1 MKNSRQGFTLME
13 VVIIAGIA
21 VIVGTLLVGILVN
34 NTGVINKESSIV
46 RQGLNINDALG
57 EIETY
62 GRQAVSI
69 VSGYPE
75 VSPTYITGETTL
87 VLKIPAINN
96 QGIISD
102 VYDFVIITKD
112 TVNAKFLKEYIFP
125 DTESIREEK
134 NAVLTNLLDS
144 VVFEYLDNNDLPVA
158 PSSAVKVKATINV
171 LSKTS
176 GLDQVRSATVVISL
190 RNL

>member
-1 MKNSRQGFTLME
+1 MKNNSNGFTLVE
-13 VVIIAGIA
+13 LLLVIGIA
-21 VIVGTLLVGILVN
+21 VIIGTLLVGILIN
-34 NTGVINKESSIV
+34 NTGVINKESAIV
-46 RQGLNINDALG
+46 TQGLNINDALR

-62 GRQAVSI
+62 GRQAVS
-69 VSGYPE
+69 VSAGYP
-75 VSPTYITGETTL
+75 VDSPTYIAGETTL
-87 VLKIPAINN
+87 ILKIPSIND

-112 TVNAKFLKEYIFP
+112 NSNQKLLKEYIFP
-125 DTESIREEK
+125 DAVSTREDR
-134 NAVLTNLLDS
+134 NAVLTNLLSS

-158 PSSAVKVKATINV
+158 APSAVKIKATINV

-176 GLDQVRSATVVISL
+176 SSDQLRSAIVVISL